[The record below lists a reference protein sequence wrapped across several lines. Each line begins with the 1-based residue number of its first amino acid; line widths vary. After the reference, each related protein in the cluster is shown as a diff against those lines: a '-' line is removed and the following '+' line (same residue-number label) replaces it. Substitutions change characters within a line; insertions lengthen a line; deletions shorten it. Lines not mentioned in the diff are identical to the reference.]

1 MSGTSE
7 RSSTTA
13 TTAATAVA
21 GTSNAPFLAHY
32 APRALLLFALGFL
45 FSVIIDHL
53 QKEHNITR
61 YPPDIPKL
69 FSTASWVSLSCGF
82 AGCLV
87 GTLYPLL
94 DSLLLESDSDGPRGP
109 GSGTGSGRRGRS
121 RPPHLRRGEW
131 SSVIR
136 CCGGFIGVNYAA
148 SKLPWTSSV
157 QVSLTLALLAIGLWF
172 LFDRTWHGFVISSVF
187 AVVGTWIGFLLVSHG
202 AYRWT
207 QADFF
212 GMRSWLPCI
221 LYSSCVCFGSI
232 GRQLAVL
239 PESRATPLSP
249 PQPPSPPSPPAHPQ
263 QSTLGW
269 PHRRPVT
276 AQPRLDQ

>member
-1 MSGTSE
+1 
-7 RSSTTA
+7 
-13 TTAATAVA
+13 
-21 GTSNAPFLAHY
+21 LHY
-32 APRALLLFALGFL
+32 VPRALLLFALGFL
-45 FSVIIDHL
+45 FAVIIDHL

-61 YPPDIPKL
+61 YPPNIPKL
-69 FSTASWVSLSCGF
+69 FSSASWMPLCCGF

-87 GTLYPLL
+87 GTLYPYL
-94 DSLLLESDSDGPRGP
+94 DTFFLQ
-109 GSGTGSGRRGRS
+109 
-121 RPPHLRRGEW
+121 RPQRLRREW

-157 QVSLTLALLAIGLWF
+157 QVSLTLALLAVGLWF
-172 LFDRTWHGFVISSVF
+172 LFDRTWHGFVISAVF
-187 AVVGTWIGFLLVSHG
+187 ATVGTWIGFLLVSNG

-232 GRQLAVL
+232 GRQL
-239 PESRATPLSP
+239 
-249 PQPPSPPSPPAHPQ
+249 
-263 QSTLGW
+263 
-269 PHRRPVT
+269 
-276 AQPRLDQ
+276 